1 VHIAA
6 SLHHFLQQFR
16 LLQHPFALLAVV
28 MRDIFTNRKQVKWW
42 ESMWYMLMQTPL
54 NLINT
59 AAAAQR
65 TKKKLLT
72 ANHDLL

>member
-1 VHIAA
+1 
-6 SLHHFLQQFR
+6 
-16 LLQHPFALLAVV
+16 LQHPIALLAVV
-28 MRDIFTNRKQVKWW
+28 MHDIFRNIKQVKWW

-59 AAAAQR
+59 AATAQR
-65 TKKKLLT
+65 RRKKLFT